1 MKVFTATESSVESRI
16 ELTDG
21 HQPFIYFDRG
31 AGGGTHFFAH
41 HKAVTDRGERTLI
54 VERVSVAEESFG
66 RYWLMPEL
74 ATDVGRALV
83 LVKVSRASRI
93 RPYQRQ
99 SGIRVLASD
108 KVGHRMAMLVMSPGS
123 ELTIQRP
130 EHLFNGL
137 ALVTIGWDGSTLGRR
152 EYEDPEGAF
161 QYRNLTYI

>member
-1 MKVFTATESSVESRI
+1 MHVEEDEQQRHRKVDAQV
-16 ELTDG
+16 
-21 HQPFIYFDRG
+21 
-31 AGGGTHFFAH
+31 AG
-41 HKAVTDRGERTLI
+41 K
-54 VERVSVAEESFG
+54 
-66 RYWLMPEL
+66 L
-74 ATDVGRALV
+74 APPAA
-83 LVKVSRASRI
+83 RASRI

-108 KVGHRMAMLVMSPGS
+108 KVGHRMTMLVMSPGS